1 MDIREQKYLI
11 LDFETTTP
19 KGHSP
24 EPIEI
29 GAMKIKK
36 GFEIDYSFQ
45 YSKLIGLPGDLEVT
59 KYDTA
64 QNGIKTEDIKGKPLP
79 EVIFKEFDGLLGEDK
94 YIVIA
99 QNATYESA
107 IVQRF
112 SSNCPKLASF
122 SFVDTISLAKGIGIR
137 LASFGLS
144 DLASYLDLE
153 IPNGRHRALPDV
165 ELTAKVFMSL
175 VKKGEKSGKLT
186 SVFDLKRLAQIQTKT
201 SSSVEDKKSQMS
213 IF

>member
-1 MDIREQKYLI
+1 MNIREQNYLI

-24 EPIEI
+24 EPIEV

-36 GFEIDYSFQ
+36 GIEIDYSFR
-45 YSKLIGLPGDLEVT
+45 YNKLIGLPDGLEVT

-79 EVIFKEFDGLLGEDK
+79 GVILKEFDRYLGKDK
-94 YIVIA
+94 YIIIA
-99 QNATYESA
+99 QNATYEFA

-122 SFVDTISLAKGIGIR
+122 AFIDTISLAKGIGIR

-165 ELTAKVFMSL
+165 ELTAKVFISL
-175 VKKGEKSGKLT
+175 VKKGEKSGKLS
-186 SVFDLKRLAQIQTKT
+186 SVFDLKRLAQIQTKIN
-201 SSSVEDKKSQMS
+201 SPNENKKSQMS